1 MSSSSS
7 TFDPTNNV
15 TKMSSAPRTLREA
28 SCADDYDPNSMP
40 VAKARE
46 LIRSFLTP
54 MTAIERVHVR
64 SALGRVLAQDV
75 VSPIAV
81 PGHDNSAMDGYAVRF
96 QDLLPAGD
104 TILRRIGESFAGK
117 PWPGAIGAGE
127 CVRIFTG
134 GVMPRGADSVVM
146 QERAVEDAS
155 GVRIAPGALAK
166 AGQNR
171 RFAGEDLKAGQVVFR
186 SGQRIRPAE
195 LGMIASLGI
204 GEISVFRKLRVAF
217 FSTGDELKSVGTPLG
232 PGEIYDSNRYT
243 LHGMLTRLDCDV
255 IDMGVIEDVPEK
267 LERAF
272 ATAAA
277 AADVVITSGGV
288 SVGEADYVKQLLD
301 KLGEVLFWKIAMK
314 PGRPLAYGRI
324 GGAHFFGLPGN
335 PVSVMVT
342 FYQFVR
348 DALLILQGQRDVAPL
363 PTFKVPL
370 SAPIKKV
377 PGRTEFQRGIL
388 TATADGAWSARTTGD
403 QGSGILS
410 SMSQA
415 NCFIILD
422 SDTGNVAAGEL
433 VEVQLLEGL
442 V

>member
-1 MSSSSS
+1 
-7 TFDPTNNV
+7 
-15 TKMSSAPRTLREA
+15 LREA

-46 LIRSFLTP
+46 LIATFLTP
-54 MTAIERVHVR
+54 VSAVERVHVR
-64 SALGRVLAQDV
+64 SALGRVLAADV
-75 VSPIAV
+75 VSPISV

-96 QDLLPAGD
+96 ADLRAD
-104 TILRRIGESFAGK
+104 TETVLKRVGESFAGK
-117 PWPGAIGAGE
+117 PWGGAIGAGE

-134 GVMPRGADSVVM
+134 GVMPPGADTVVM
-146 QERAVEDAS
+146 QERAREDAG
-155 GVRIAPGALAK
+155 GVYVAPGAVTK
-166 AGQNR
+166 AGTNR
-171 RFAGEDLKAGQVVFR
+171 RFAGEDLKAGQTVFR
-186 SGQRIRPAE
+186 AGQRVRPAE
-195 LGMIASLGI
+195 LGMIASLGF
-204 GEISVFRKLRVAF
+204 GEVSVYRKLRVAF
-217 FSTGDELKSVGTPLG
+217 FSTGDELKSIGTPLG

-243 LHGMLTRLDCDV
+243 LHGMLTRLGCEV
-255 IDMGVIEDVPEK
+255 VDMGVVEDVPEK

-272 ATAAA
+272 ASAAE

-301 KLGEVLFWKIAMK
+301 KLGEVVFWKIAMR

-324 GGAHFFGLPGN
+324 GAAHFFGLPGN

-342 FYQFVR
+342 FYEFVR
-348 DALLILQGQRDVAPL
+348 DALLILQGQRDIQPP

-370 SAPIKKV
+370 SAPIRKV

-388 TATADGAWSARTTGD
+388 APDGAGGWTVRTTGD

-415 NCFIILD
+415 NCFIVLP
-422 SDTGNVAAGEL
+422 SDTGNVAASEM
-433 VEVQLLEGL
+433 VDVQLFEG
-442 V
+442 VF